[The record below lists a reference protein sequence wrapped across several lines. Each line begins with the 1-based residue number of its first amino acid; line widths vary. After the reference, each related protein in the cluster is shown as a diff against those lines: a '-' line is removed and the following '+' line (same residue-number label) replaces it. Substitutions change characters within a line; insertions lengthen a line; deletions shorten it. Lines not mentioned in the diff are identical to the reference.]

1 MMIPNKMRHQNN
13 IVTLCVDE
21 WKENDIIGRLFH
33 CYQEKPYIIGQAIE
47 LFGILERFFDEIQYP
62 QATSRTRQFIEK
74 KETAV
79 SPEYGN
85 RLVTHTLSKDE
96 LQKQR
101 NRIFKERGKEAT
113 FLLGVFSRVNTSW
126 QGELYWIEEDMLW
139 KFSSDMELMA
149 LLDYA
154 IGLKNK

>member
-1 MMIPNKMRHQNN
+1 MIPNKMRHQNN
-13 IVTLCVDE
+13 IVTLCVDA

-33 CYQEKPYIIGQAIE
+33 CYRQEPYVIGQAIE
-47 LFGILERFFDEIQYP
+47 IFGILEHFFDEIQYP

-74 KETAV
+74 KEPVASTK
-79 SPEYGN
+79 YGN
-85 RLVTHTLSKDE
+85 SLVSHTVNKED

-101 NRIFKERGKEAT
+101 ERIFKERGKKAT
-113 FLLGVFSRVNTSW
+113 FLLGVVSRVNASW
-126 QGELYWIEEDMLW
+126 QGELYWIEEDTLW
-139 KFSSDMELMA
+139 QFSSDMELMA